1 MTGSKDLW
9 AQERDQSHPTYPV
22 QQLKL
27 PGVSFFLYLLL
38 HLPFLLAFS
47 FSSSPLGGRSGWLLL
62 LLRGLAIRWGCQASQ
77 GLQFKQTGLGKGL
90 KLPLVPGPVP
100 PLCMHMCAHTHTH
113 VQVHRS
119 AHMHAQIHRHIQV
132 QAWAH
137 RLRHA
142 HRQHRHTY
150 LWAHTHTHTH
160 T

>member
-9 AQERDQSHPTYPV
+9 AQEKDQSHPTYPV

-77 GLQFKQTGLGKGL
+77 GLQFKQAGLGKGL

-100 PLCMHMCAHTHTH
+100 PLCMHMCAHTHTRPGTQECTH
-113 VQVHRS
+113 ACTDTQ
-119 AHMHAQIHRHIQV
+119 AHTGASMSTQTQTCTQATQAHILV
-132 QAWAH
+132 STH
-137 RLRHA
+137 
-142 HRQHRHTY
+142 
-150 LWAHTHTHTH
+150 AHTHT
-160 T
+160 